1 MNGTFW
7 TTVMHTFEGFRFKRI
22 CTTWSEWIHIT
33 PQSSFCNFL
42 TSNPEVSGGHSV
54 VVFNDFA
61 QNTPKSARISSSYS
75 IETNI
80 TIGKHTLHSFNHV
93 FNCLFGNV
101 CLDVTFMRFI
111 TIFCISSHFPRIN
124 TSSERNVLESI
135 PCIHTRFQL
144 FVWKCLLGC
153 YIYAVYHHFLHFTT
167 FEDRVNETFWICH
180 AHI

>member
-7 TTVMHTFEGFRFKRI
+7 TTVMHTFEGFRQKFAH
-22 CTTWSEWIHIT
+22 WSEWIHIT

-80 TIGKHTLHSFNHV
+80 PIGNHPLRV
-93 FNCLFGNV
+93 F
-101 CLDVTFMRFI
+101 R
-111 TIFCISSHFPRIN
+111 
-124 TSSERNVLESI
+124 
-135 PCIHTRFQL
+135 
-144 FVWKCLLGC
+144 
-153 YIYAVYHHFLHFTT
+153 
-167 FEDRVNETFWICH
+167 
-180 AHI
+180 

>member
-7 TTVMHTFEGFRFKRI
+7 TTVMHTFEGFRQKFAH
-22 CTTWSEWIHIT
+22 WSEWIHIT

-80 TIGKHTLHSFNHV
+80 PIGKHTLHSFKS
-93 FNCLFGNV
+93 C
-101 CLDVTFMRFI
+101 
-111 TIFCISSHFPRIN
+111 
-124 TSSERNVLESI
+124 
-135 PCIHTRFQL
+135 FQL

-153 YIYAVYHHFLHFTT
+153 YIYAVYHHFLHFQPLLRINTC
-167 FEDRVNETFWICH
+167 ERNVLDYCH

>member
-1 MNGTFW
+1 
-7 TTVMHTFEGFRFKRI
+7 MHTFEGFRQKFAH
-22 CTTWSEWIHIT
+22 WSEWIHIT

-80 TIGKHTLHSFNHV
+80 QLESIPCIHSNHV

-101 CLDVTFMRFI
+101 CLEGFRGNTFAHWSEWIHI
-111 TIFCISSHFPRIN
+111 TPQSSFCN
-124 TSSERNVLESI
+124 CLTSNHWSEG
-135 PCIHTRFQL
+135 
-144 FVWKCLLGC
+144 LLHPK
-153 YIYAVYHHFLHFTT
+153 AVFG
-167 FEDRVNETFWICH
+167 
-180 AHI
+180 